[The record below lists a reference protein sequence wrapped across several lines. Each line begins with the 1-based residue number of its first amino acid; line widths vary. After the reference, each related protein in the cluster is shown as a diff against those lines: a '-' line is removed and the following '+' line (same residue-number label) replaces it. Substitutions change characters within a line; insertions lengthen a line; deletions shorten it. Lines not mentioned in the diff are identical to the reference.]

1 MIVNQGKLQFIIIN
15 RRQGKINPQSLII
28 NSNSTESPE
37 DVIVLGIDTEIG
49 KWWYFFE
56 QGREKF

>member
-1 MIVNQGKLQFIIIN
+1 MIVNQGKLQFSIIN

-49 KWWYFFE
+49 K
-56 QGREKF
+56 

>member
-49 KWWYFFE
+49 K
-56 QGREKF
+56 